1 MKHLLIA
8 TSLSLL
14 ALSAQAVDIAV
25 PAAEVHARV
34 QQPNQNLLFVDV
46 RDPVEIMFVGFT
58 DAVHVNV
65 PFLMVDRTAWDE
77 KRGVYKLVQNPEFVS
92 QIKAELERRGLGM
105 DAEVITLC
113 RSGSER
119 GEPSASFLRSN
130 GFPGHADQRGPPG
143 RTAAGQRLAEQ
154 WPSLE
159 HEDEPRQDVPY
170 RQALKPCRGVTHP
183 ASPPRRLFSLLNRE
197 SRAGIFRH
205 CGHIPKLA
213 HPARPTTG
221 RHAVYSRDS
230 QCSSPPVS
238 S

>member
-1 MKHLLIA
+1 MKHLFIA

-58 DAVHVNV
+58 DAVHVNI
-65 PFLMVDRTAWDE
+65 PFLMVDRTAWDA

-130 GFPGHADQRGPPG
+130 GFPSARYVIDGFQGTPLKEGPQ
-143 RTAAGQRLAEQ
+143 AGLRVVNGWQNSGLPWSTKMNPAKMYRLDK
-154 WPSLE
+154 
-159 HEDEPRQDVPY
+159 H
-170 RQALKPCRGVTHP
+170 
-183 ASPPRRLFSLLNRE
+183 
-197 SRAGIFRH
+197 
-205 CGHIPKLA
+205 
-213 HPARPTTG
+213 
-221 RHAVYSRDS
+221 
-230 QCSSPPVS
+230 
-238 S
+238 